1 MWAGNRCLPDNSCR
15 ISDFRSVIWSIDQTM
30 RRCTCPPGCARRAI
44 SRRLQCFGW
53 GSTAAR
59 YIDEP
64 AEKSR
69 VHVKVHT
76 ALAKKI
82 LYGLVERE
90 FDVANLGKMQPLGNP
105 DRGMSHMMMYPHPYL
120 IPNNDI
126 PCIAIMLNEY
136 HLPLPTANRCWQ
148 LGRALADI
156 LKDVPE
162 RVAIYA
168 SGGLSHDPIGPRAG
182 WVDEPLDRWFLDRLA
197 KNEHEKLKHLFTFD
211 SDTLRGGTGYTWSPD
226 TADADSFG
234 GALYLVGSRV
244 QLADVSSAFAME
256 TLKFTTALPLD
267 YGR

>member
-1 MWAGNRCLPDNSCR
+1 
-15 ISDFRSVIWSIDQTM
+15 M
-30 RRCTCPPGCARRAI
+30 RRRRT
-44 SRRLQCFGW
+44 W

-59 YIDEP
+59 SLDEP

-69 VHVKVHT
+69 VPVKVHT

-148 LGRALADI
+148 LGRALAA
-156 LKDVPE
+156 LLPE
-162 RVAIYA
+162 VLIGLGPEQFAAMAARALAPKPIEEVAVGHLHLQRV
-168 SGGLSHDPIGPRAG
+168 SVREQAG
-182 WVDEPLDRWFLDRLA
+182 IVVDRLRRA
-197 KNEHEKLKHLFTFD
+197 RTLTFRSLVAD
-211 SDTLRGGTGYTWSPD
+211 CDTTLLVIGRFLALLEQVRGQAP
-226 TADADSFG
+226 
-234 GALYLVGSRV
+234 
-244 QLADVSSAFAME
+244 LADRKSVV
-256 TLKFTTALPLD
+256 
-267 YGR
+267 